1 MYLSR
6 WGVNSNSNLG
16 PSGTI
21 WKLGCLRKKQLG
33 DKLLHVLL
41 KNGFRG
47 FRGFRNP
54 SIKFPKTLGKH
65 ISLNIGEREEKKDEN
80 QIRNTS
86 IRQAPTVKYE
96 KGGELSHW
104 GALRNL
110 PQEASRRQAPLFFPI
125 NRGGGCFKKY
135 SSPLSYAFRLFCE
148 KIVSVKKI
156 QAGVFP

>member
-1 MYLSR
+1 MFREETGQKHEIGSVFSKV
-6 WGVNSNSNLG
+6 GNSNLR

-110 PQEASRRQAPLFFPI
+110 PQEASGRKAPTFFPI
-125 NRGGGCFKKY
+125 NRGGVLFQNISDPLAMHFSCF
-135 SSPLSYAFRLFCE
+135 
-148 KIVSVKKI
+148 
-156 QAGVFP
+156 G